1 MPKIRINEYDMTGV
15 IQKSPISNIIY
26 IPILTKEA
34 VPLTKNGKVVSIC
47 YSRKELKN
55 RIESYLVKKTESPS
69 TGGTPSEGTTA
80 KAAEGTT
87 VKAEDVKE
95 SIELAKK
102 SRVMYNIATRLIDL
116 GFPVLV
122 EGVTATKKP
131 ITVDKEKKEE
141 KKETVEV
148 KEVAIPA
155 DSIKLLKDKSL
166 VDVRFLTSGI
176 DAANNAN
183 LIEVANERQ
192 DCIAL
197 INLDETADDFD
208 YTVATVRAGFVNN
221 SSVYAAGFTP
231 WFYSEHP
238 TLIKGVE
245 DLTTVNDKPDTKEA
259 EEVAIPAA
267 YGYLFAYGRMLAN
280 NAAEWQAV
288 AGPERGI
295 IPELSDV
302 FYTYSYEDVEILQ
315 ARAATGLVELDDA
328 TDNVGIAINPI
339 AWVRP
344 NGYIL
349 YGNRTLKKNDAKK
362 KTTAQSFLNIRNGVN
377 AIKKVMYDAGRTF
390 VFEQNTEVLWI
401 NFKNYITPLL
411 DRMQSS
417 DGLLGYTFVKVA
429 TDAKARLKAKLTV
442 IPVEAVEDF
451 DLDVYLVDDL
461 TVTEQTEQ

>member
-26 IPILTKEA
+26 IPIPTDKA
-34 VPLTKNGKVVSIC
+34 VPLITETGKVVSIC
-47 YSRKELKN
+47 YSRNELKN
-55 RIESYLVKKTESPS
+55 RIESHLVKRTEPTES
-69 TGGTPSEGTTA
+69 TI
-80 KAAEGTT
+80 
-87 VKAEDVKE
+87 VKAEDAGDEKE

-122 EGVTATKKP
+122 EGVAATEKT
-131 ITVDKEKKEE
+131 ITVDEKTV
-141 KKETVEV
+141 KKV

-155 DSIKLLKDKSL
+155 DSISLLKDKSL
-166 VDVRFLTSGI
+166 FDIRFLTSGI
-176 DAANNAN
+176 DAVNNAN
-183 LIEVANERQ
+183 LIGVAAARQ
-192 DCIAL
+192 DCVAL
-197 INLDETADDFD
+197 INLDETAADFD
-208 YTVATVRAGFVNN
+208 YTVATIRAEFVKNP
-221 SSVYAAGFTP
+221 SAYAAGFTP

-245 DLTTVNDKPDTKEA
+245 DLTTVSDKPDTKEA
-259 EEVAIPAA
+259 ENVAIPAA

-302 FYTYSYEDVEILQ
+302 CYTYSYEDVEILQ
-315 ARAATGLVELDDA
+315 ARGADGFVELDDA
-328 TDNVGIAINPI
+328 TDNVGVAINPI

-349 YGNRTLKKNDAKK
+349 YGNRTLKTNDAKK

-377 AIKKVMYDAGRTF
+377 AIKKVMYDAGRIFT
-390 VFEQNTEVLWI
+390 FEQNTEVLWT

-411 DRMQSS
+411 DRMQNS

-461 TVTEQTEQ
+461 TVTEQ

>member
-26 IPILTKEA
+26 IPIPTNAA
-34 VPLTKNGKVVSIC
+34 VPLITENGKVVSIC

-55 RIESYLVKKTESPS
+55 RIESHLVKKTESPS
-69 TGGTPSEGTTA
+69 TGGA
-80 KAAEGTT
+80 T
-87 VKAEDVKE
+87 VKAADAGDEKE

-122 EGVTATKKP
+122 EGVVATEKT

-141 KKETVEV
+141 KKETVEA
-148 KEVAIPA
+148 KEVAIPET
-155 DSIKLLKDKSL
+155 SINLLKDKSL
-166 VDVRFLTSGI
+166 FDVRFLTSGI

-183 LIEVANERQ
+183 LIEVADERQ

-197 INLDETADDFD
+197 INLDETADNFD
-208 YTVATVRAGFVNN
+208 YTVATIRAGFTTKP
-221 SSVYAAGFTP
+221 SAYAAGFTP
-231 WFYSEHP
+231 WFYSKHP

-245 DLTTVNDKPDTKEA
+245 DLTEVAGKPSTKEA

-315 ARAATGLVELDDA
+315 ARAADKFVKLDDA

-349 YGNRTLKKNDAKK
+349 YGNRTLKNNDAKK

-377 AIKKVMYDAGRTF
+377 AIKKVMYDAGRIFT
-390 VFEQNTEVLWI
+390 FEQNTEVLWT

-461 TVTEQTEQ
+461 TVTEQTEQTKQ

>member
-26 IPILTKEA
+26 IPILTDKA
-34 VPLTKNGKVVSIC
+34 VPLITEKGKVVSIC
-47 YSRKELKN
+47 YSRNELKN
-55 RIESYLVKKTESPS
+55 RIESHLVKETALPS
-69 TGGTPSEGTTA
+69 TEGTPSESDVTA
-80 KAAEGTT
+80 T
-87 VKAEDVKE
+87 KE

-102 SRVMYNIATRLIDL
+102 SQVMYNIATRLIDL

-122 EGVTATKKP
+122 EGVTATEKE
-131 ITVDKEKKEE
+131 ITVVEEE
-141 KKETVEV
+141 KEQKVKVEGV
-148 KEVAIPA
+148 WIPDA
-155 DSIKLLKDKSL
+155 SINLLKDKSL
-166 VDVRFLTSGI
+166 FDVRFLTSGI
-176 DAANNAN
+176 DAVNNES
-183 LIEVANERQ
+183 LIGVADDRQ
-192 DCIAL
+192 DCVAL
-197 INLDETADDFD
+197 INLDETAPAFD
-208 YTVATVRAGFVNN
+208 YKVATIRAEFEKNP
-221 SSVYAAGFTP
+221 SVYAAGFTP

-245 DLTTVNDKPDTKEA
+245 DLITVNDKPSTQEA
-259 EEVAIPAA
+259 ERVAIPAA

-315 ARAATGLVELDDA
+315 ARAADKLVDLDDA

-349 YGNRTLKKNDAKK
+349 YGNRTLKNNIAKK

-390 VFEQNTEVLWI
+390 VFEQNTEVLWT
-401 NFKNYITPLL
+401 NFRNYITPLL

-461 TVTEQTEQ
+461 TVTEQ

>member
-1 MPKIRINEYDMTGV
+1 MPKIRITEHDMTGV
-15 IQKSPISNIIY
+15 VQKSPISNIIY
-26 IPILTKEA
+26 IPILTDEA
-34 VPLTKNGKVVSIC
+34 IPLTENGKVVSIC

-55 RIESYLVKKTESPS
+55 RIESHLVKRNESTEDSPV
-69 TGGTPSEGTTA
+69 E
-80 KAAEGTT
+80 AE
-87 VKAEDVKE
+87 VEKE

-102 SRVMYNIATRLIDL
+102 SQTMYNIATRLIDL

-122 EGVTATKKP
+122 EGVTVVEKEV
-131 ITVDKEKKEE
+131 TVGEEE
-141 KKETVEV
+141 KV
-148 KEVAIPA
+148 KVKVVQIP
-155 DSIKLLKDKSL
+155 DTSINLLKDKSL
-166 VDVRFLTSGI
+166 FDVRFLTSGI
-176 DAANNAN
+176 DADNNTN
-183 LIEVANERQ
+183 LIEVANTRQ
-192 DCIAL
+192 DCVAL
-197 INLDETADDFD
+197 INLDETAADFA
-208 YTVATVRAGFVNN
+208 YTITTIRGKFDTNP
-221 SSVYAAGFTP
+221 SVYAAGFTP

-238 TLIKGVE
+238 TLIKDVE
-245 DLTTVNDKPDTKEA
+245 NLTEVAGRPDTEEA
-259 EEVAIPAA
+259 EKVAIPAA

-315 ARAATGLVELDDA
+315 ARAADRLVELDDA
-328 TDNVGIAINPI
+328 ADNVGVAVNPI

-349 YGNRTLKKNDAKK
+349 YGNRTLKDNDAKK

-377 AIKKVMYDAGRTF
+377 AIKKTMYDAGRTF
-390 VFEQNTEVLWI
+390 VFEQNTEVLWT

-411 DRMQSS
+411 DRMQNS

-461 TVTEQTEQ
+461 TVTEQ

>member
-26 IPILTKEA
+26 IPIPTDKA
-34 VPLTKNGKVVSIC
+34 VPLTDKGKVVSIC
-47 YSRKELKN
+47 YSRKELEN
-55 RIESYLVKKTESPS
+55 RIGSHLVKKIELPPT
-69 TGGTPSEGTTA
+69 EGTTV

-122 EGVTATKKP
+122 EGVAATEKT
-131 ITVDKEKKEE
+131 ITVNEKT
-141 KKETVEV
+141 KETAKVKVVE
-148 KEVAIPA
+148 IPT
-155 DSIKLLKDKSL
+155 DSINLLKDKSL
-166 VDVRFLTSGI
+166 FDIRFLTSGI
-176 DAANNAN
+176 DAVNNAS
-183 LIEVANERQ
+183 LIGVADERQ

-197 INLDETADDFD
+197 INLDETATGFD
-208 YTVATVRAGFVNN
+208 YKVATIRAGFATKP
-221 SSVYAAGFTP
+221 SVYAAGFTP

-245 DLTTVNDKPDTKEA
+245 DSTTVSDKPATEEA
-259 EEVAIPAA
+259 EKVAIPAA

-302 FYTYSYEDVEILQ
+302 CYTYSYEDVEILQ
-315 ARAATGLVELDDA
+315 ARGADKFVKLDDA
-328 TDNVGIAINPI
+328 ADNVGVAINPI

-362 KTTAQSFLNIRNGVN
+362 KTTAQSFLNIRNGIN

-461 TVTEQTEQ
+461 TVTER

>member
-26 IPILTKEA
+26 IPILTDKA
-34 VPLTKNGKVVSIC
+34 VPLTEKGKVVSIC
-47 YSRKELKN
+47 YSRNELKK
-55 RIESYLVKKTESPS
+55 RIGSRLVKKTALPS
-69 TGGTPSEGTTA
+69 TPSETDV
-80 KAAEGTT
+80 AAT
-87 VKAEDVKE
+87 KE

-102 SRVMYNIATRLIDL
+102 SQVMYNIATRLIDL

-122 EGVTATKKP
+122 EGVTVTEKE
-131 ITVDKEKKEE
+131 ITVVEE
-141 KKETVEV
+141 KKEKKVIV
-148 KEVAIPA
+148 KGVWIP
-155 DSIKLLKDKSL
+155 DTSINLLADKSL
-166 VDVRFLTSGI
+166 FDIRFLTSGI
-176 DAANNAN
+176 DAANNEN
-183 LIEVANERQ
+183 LIRVANERQ

-197 INLDETADDFD
+197 INLDETATAFN
-208 YTVATVRAGFVNN
+208 YKVATIRAGFEKNP
-221 SSVYAAGFTP
+221 SVYAAGFTP

-245 DLTTVNDKPDTKEA
+245 DLTEVASKPDTKEA

-302 FYTYSYEDVEILQ
+302 CYTYSYEDVEILQ
-315 ARAATGLVELDDA
+315 ARAADKLAKLDDA
-328 TDNVGIAINPI
+328 EDNVGVAINPI

-390 VFEQNTEVLWI
+390 VFEQNTEVLWT
-401 NFKNYITPLL
+401 NFRNYITPLL
-411 DRMQSS
+411 DRMQNS

-461 TVTEQTEQ
+461 TVTEQ

>member
-26 IPILTKEA
+26 IPILTDEA
-34 VPLTKNGKVVSIC
+34 IPLITEKGKVVSIC
-47 YSRKELKN
+47 YSRNELKN
-55 RIESYLVKKTESPS
+55 RIESHLVKKTELPS
-69 TGGTPSEGTTA
+69 TEGATV

-122 EGVTATKKP
+122 EGVAATEKT
-131 ITVDKEKKEE
+131 ITVTVDKKT
-141 KKETVEV
+141 ETTKV
-148 KEVAIPA
+148 KEVAIPT
-155 DSIKLLKDKSL
+155 DSINLLKDKSL
-166 VDVRFLTSGI
+166 FDIRFLTSGI
-176 DAANNAN
+176 DVVNNES
-183 LIEVANERQ
+183 LIEVADERQ

-197 INLDETADDFD
+197 INLDETATDFD
-208 YTVATVRAGFVNN
+208 YTVATVRAGFVTN

-231 WFYSEHP
+231 WFYSKHP

-245 DLTTVNDKPDTKEA
+245 DSTTVSDKPATEEA

-315 ARAATGLVELDDA
+315 ARAADKLVELDDA

-349 YGNRTLKKNDAKK
+349 YGNRTLKNNDTKK

-377 AIKKVMYDAGRTF
+377 AIKKVMYDAGRIF
-390 VFEQNTEVLWI
+390 VFEQNTEVLWT
-401 NFKNYITPLL
+401 NFRNYITPLL

-461 TVTEQTEQ
+461 TVTER

>member
-1 MPKIRINEYDMTGV
+1 MPKIRINEHDMTGV

-26 IPILTKEA
+26 IPILTDEA
-34 VPLTKNGKVVSIC
+34 VQLTDKGKVVSIC
-47 YSRKELKN
+47 YSRKELEN
-55 RIESYLVKKTESPS
+55 RIGSHLVKKIALPS
-69 TGGTPSEGTTA
+69 TPSETDV
-80 KAAEGTT
+80 AAT
-87 VKAEDVKE
+87 KE

-122 EGVTATKKP
+122 EGVTATKKT
-131 ITVDKEKKEE
+131 ITVGKE

-148 KEVAIPA
+148 KEVAIPT
-155 DSIKLLKDKSL
+155 DSISLLKDKSL
-166 VDVRFLTSGI
+166 FDIRFLTSGI
-176 DAANNAN
+176 DVVNNAN
-183 LIEVANERQ
+183 LIGVADARQ

-197 INLDETADDFD
+197 INLDETATGFD
-208 YTVATVRAGFVNN
+208 YKVAAIRAGFATKP
-221 SSVYAAGFTP
+221 SVYAAGFTP

-245 DLTTVNDKPDTKEA
+245 DLTEVSDKPATEEA
-259 EEVAIPAA
+259 EKVAIPAA

-302 FYTYSYEDVEILQ
+302 CYTYSYEDVEILQ
-315 ARAATGLVELDDA
+315 ARGAEKLVELDDA
-328 TDNVGIAINPI
+328 ADNVGIAINPI

-349 YGNRTLKKNDAKK
+349 YGNRTLKANDAKK

-461 TVTEQTEQ
+461 TVTEQTEQTEQ

>member
-1 MPKIRINEYDMTGV
+1 MPKIRINEHDMTGV
-15 IQKSPISNIIY
+15 VQKSPISNIIY
-26 IPILTKEA
+26 IPILTDEA
-34 VPLTKNGKVVSIC
+34 VPLTEKGKVVSIC
-47 YSRKELKN
+47 YSRKELEN
-55 RIESYLVKKTESPS
+55 RIGSHLVKKTELPS
-69 TGGTPSEGTTA
+69 TESA
-80 KAAEGTT
+80 T
-87 VKAEDVKE
+87 VKVEDVKE

-122 EGVTATKKP
+122 EGVAATEKT
-131 ITVDKEKKEE
+131 ITVDE
-141 KKETVEV
+141 ETVKKV
-148 KEVAIPA
+148 KEVAIPTN
-155 DSIKLLKDKSL
+155 SINLLKDKSL
-166 VDVRFLTSGI
+166 FDVRFLTSGI
-176 DAANNAN
+176 DVVNNES
-183 LIEVANERQ
+183 LIGVANERQ

-197 INLDETADDFD
+197 INLDETAATFN
-208 YTVATVRAGFVNN
+208 YKVATIRKEFEKNP
-221 SSVYAAGFTP
+221 SVYAAGFTP

-245 DLTTVNDKPDTKEA
+245 DLTTVSDKPSTKEA
-259 EEVAIPAA
+259 ENVAIPAA

-302 FYTYSYEDVEILQ
+302 CYTYSYEDVEILQ
-315 ARAATGLVELDDA
+315 ARGADRFVKLDDA
-328 TDNVGIAINPI
+328 ADNVGVAINPI

-377 AIKKVMYDAGRTF
+377 AIKKVMYDAGRIF

-461 TVTEQTEQ
+461 TVTEQTEQTEQ

>member
-26 IPILTKEA
+26 IPIPTDKA
-34 VPLTKNGKVVSIC
+34 VPLTTEKGKVVSIC
-47 YSRKELKN
+47 YSRKELEN
-55 RIESYLVKKTESPS
+55 RIGSHLVKKIALPS
-69 TGGTPSEGTTA
+69 TPSETA
-80 KAAEGTT
+80 VAAT
-87 VKAEDVKE
+87 KE

-122 EGVTATKKP
+122 EGVTATEKTTTV
-131 ITVDKEKKEE
+131 TVDEKT
-141 KKETVEV
+141 ETVTV
-148 KEVAIPA
+148 KEVAIPTA
-155 DSIKLLKDKSL
+155 SINLLADKSL
-166 VDVRFLTSGI
+166 FDIRFLTSGI
-176 DAANNAN
+176 DVVNNEN
-183 LIEVANERQ
+183 LIRVANERQ

-197 INLDETADDFD
+197 INLDETATDFA
-208 YTVATVRAGFVNN
+208 YKVATIRKEFEKNP
-221 SSVYAAGFTP
+221 SVYAAGFTP

-259 EEVAIPAA
+259 EKVAIPAA

-302 FYTYSYEDVEILQ
+302 CYTYSYEDVEILQ
-315 ARAATGLVELDDA
+315 ARAADGLVELDDA
-328 TDNVGIAINPI
+328 ADNVGVAINPI

-461 TVTEQTEQ
+461 TVTEQAEQTEQ

>member
-1 MPKIRINEYDMTGV
+1 MPKIRINEHDMTGV

-26 IPILTKEA
+26 IPILTNEA
-34 VPLTKNGKVVSIC
+34 VPLTDKGKVVSIC
-47 YSRKELKN
+47 YSRKELEN
-55 RIESYLVKKTESPS
+55 RIGSHLVKKIALPS
-69 TGGTPSEGTTA
+69 TPSESDVTA
-80 KAAEGTT
+80 T
-87 VKAEDVKE
+87 KE

-122 EGVTATKKP
+122 EGVTATKKT
-131 ITVDKEKKEE
+131 ITVDKE

-148 KEVAIPA
+148 KEVAIPT
-155 DSIKLLKDKSL
+155 DSINLLKDKSL
-166 VDVRFLTSGI
+166 FDIRFLTSGI
-176 DAANNAN
+176 DVVNNAN
-183 LIEVANERQ
+183 LIGVADARQ

-197 INLDETADDFD
+197 INLDETATGFD
-208 YTVATVRAGFVNN
+208 YKVATIRAGFATKP
-221 SSVYAAGFTP
+221 SVYAAGFTP

-245 DLTTVNDKPDTKEA
+245 DSTTVSDKPATEEA
-259 EEVAIPAA
+259 EKVAIPAA

-302 FYTYSYEDVEILQ
+302 CYTYSYEDVEILQ
-315 ARAATGLVELDDA
+315 ARGADALVELDDA
-328 TDNVGIAINPI
+328 NDNVGIAINPI

-349 YGNRTLKKNDAKK
+349 YGNRTLKANDAKK

-401 NFKNYITPLL
+401 NFRNYITPLL

-461 TVTEQTEQ
+461 TVTEQTEQTEQ

>member
-26 IPILTKEA
+26 IPIPTDEA
-34 VPLTKNGKVVSIC
+34 VQLTDKGKVVSIC
-47 YSRKELKN
+47 YSRKELEN
-55 RIESYLVKKTESPS
+55 RIGSHLVKKIALPS
-69 TGGTPSEGTTA
+69 TPSETDV
-80 KAAEGTT
+80 AAT
-87 VKAEDVKE
+87 KE

-122 EGVTATKKP
+122 EGVTATEKT
-131 ITVDKEKKEE
+131 ITVDKEKKE
-141 KKETVEV
+141 TVTV

-155 DSIKLLKDKSL
+155 DSINLLKDKSL
-166 VDVRFLTSGI
+166 FDVRFLTSGI
-176 DAANNAN
+176 DVVNNES
-183 LIEVANERQ
+183 LIGVADERQ

-197 INLDETADDFD
+197 INLDETATDFD
-208 YTVATVRAGFVNN
+208 YKVATIRTEFEKN

-245 DLTTVNDKPDTKEA
+245 DLITVSDKPSTKEA
-259 EEVAIPAA
+259 ETVAIPAA

-302 FYTYSYEDVEILQ
+302 CYTYSYEDVEILQ
-315 ARAATGLVELDDA
+315 ARGADGFVKLDDA
-328 TDNVGIAINPI
+328 TDNVGVAINPI

-461 TVTEQTEQ
+461 TVTEQTEQTEQ

>member
-1 MPKIRINEYDMTGV
+1 MPKIRINEHDMTGV

-26 IPILTKEA
+26 IPILTDEA
-34 VPLTKNGKVVSIC
+34 VQLTDKGKVVSIC
-47 YSRKELKN
+47 YSRKELEN
-55 RIESYLVKKTESPS
+55 RIGSHLVKKIALPS
-69 TGGTPSEGTTA
+69 TPSETDV
-80 KAAEGTT
+80 AAT
-87 VKAEDVKE
+87 KE

-122 EGVTATKKP
+122 EGVTTTKKT
-131 ITVDKEKKEE
+131 ITVGKE

-148 KEVAIPA
+148 KEVAIPT
-155 DSIKLLKDKSL
+155 DSISLLKDKSL
-166 VDVRFLTSGI
+166 FDIRFLTSGI
-176 DAANNAN
+176 DVVNNEN
-183 LIEVANERQ
+183 LIKVANERQ

-197 INLDETADDFD
+197 INLDETAAAFD
-208 YTVATVRAGFVNN
+208 YKIATIRAEFEKNP
-221 SSVYAAGFTP
+221 SVYAAGFTP

-245 DLTTVNDKPDTKEA
+245 ELTEVNDKPSTKEA

-302 FYTYSYEDVEILQ
+302 CYTYSYEDVEILQ
-315 ARAATGLVELDDA
+315 ARGAEKFVKLDNAA
-328 TDNVGIAINPI
+328 DNVGIAINPI

-362 KTTAQSFLNIRNGVN
+362 KTTAQSFLNIRNGIN

-401 NFKNYITPLL
+401 NFRNYITPLL

-461 TVTEQTEQ
+461 TVTEQTEQTEQ

>member
-26 IPILTKEA
+26 IPILTDKA
-34 VPLTKNGKVVSIC
+34 VPLKTEKVKVVSIC
-47 YSRKELKN
+47 YSRNELKN
-55 RIESYLVKKTESPS
+55 RIENHLVKKTELPS
-69 TGGTPSEGTTA
+69 TEGA
-80 KAAEGTT
+80 T
-87 VKAEDVKE
+87 VTAEDVTEAKE

-122 EGVTATKKP
+122 EGVTTAEKE
-131 ITVDKEKKEE
+131 ITVVEE
-141 KKETVEV
+141 KKEKKVKIKVVE
-148 KEVAIPA
+148 IPA
-155 DSIKLLKDKSL
+155 ASINLLKDKSL
-166 VDVRFLTSGI
+166 FDIRFLTSGI
-176 DAANNAN
+176 DAVNNAS
-183 LIEVANERQ
+183 LIGVADERQ

-197 INLDETADDFD
+197 INLDETAAAFD
-208 YTVATVRAGFVNN
+208 YKVATIRAEFEKKP
-221 SSVYAAGFTP
+221 SVYAAGFTP

-245 DLTTVNDKPDTKEA
+245 DLITVNDKPSTQGA
-259 EEVAIPAA
+259 EKVAIPAA

-315 ARAATGLVELDDA
+315 ARAAGGLVKLDDA
-328 TDNVGIAINPI
+328 KDNVGVAINPI

-390 VFEQNTEVLWI
+390 VFEQNTEVLWT
-401 NFKNYITPLL
+401 NFRNYITPLL

-461 TVTEQTEQ
+461 TVTEQ

>member
-1 MPKIRINEYDMTGV
+1 MPKIRINEHDMTGV
-15 IQKSPISNIIY
+15 VQKSPISNIIY
-26 IPILTKEA
+26 IPILTDEA
-34 VPLTKNGKVVSIC
+34 VPLTDKGKVVSIC
-47 YSRKELKN
+47 YSRKELEN
-55 RIESYLVKKTESPS
+55 RIGSHLVKKIALPS
-69 TGGTPSEGTTA
+69 TPSETDV
-80 KAAEGTT
+80 AAT
-87 VKAEDVKE
+87 KE

-122 EGVTATKKP
+122 EGVAATEKT
-131 ITVDKEKKEE
+131 ITVTVDKKT
-141 KKETVEV
+141 ETAKV
-148 KEVAIPA
+148 KEVAIPT
-155 DSIKLLKDKSL
+155 DSISLLKDKSL
-166 VDVRFLTSGI
+166 FDIRFLTSGI
-176 DAANNAN
+176 DVVNNAN
-183 LIEVANERQ
+183 LIGVADARQ

-197 INLDETADDFD
+197 INLDETATDFD
-208 YTVATVRAGFVNN
+208 YTVATIRTEFVKKP
-221 SSVYAAGFTP
+221 SAYAAGFTP

-245 DLTTVNDKPDTKEA
+245 NLTTVSDKPATEEA

-315 ARAATGLVELDDA
+315 ARAADKLVELDDA

-401 NFKNYITPLL
+401 NFRNYITPLL

-461 TVTEQTEQ
+461 TVTEQTEQTEQ

>member
-1 MPKIRINEYDMTGV
+1 MPKIRINEHDMTGV

-26 IPILTKEA
+26 IPILTDKA
-34 VPLTKNGKVVSIC
+34 IPLTDKGKVVSIC
-47 YSRKELKN
+47 YSRKELEN
-55 RIESYLVKKTESPS
+55 RIGSHLVKKIELPS
-69 TGGTPSEGTTA
+69 TEGTPSENDVTA
-80 KAAEGTT
+80 T
-87 VKAEDVKE
+87 KE
-95 SIELAKK
+95 SIEWAKK
-102 SRVMYNIATRLIDL
+102 SQVMYNIATRLIDL

-122 EGVTATKKP
+122 EGVAAAEKE
-131 ITVDKEKKEE
+131 ITVVEEEKEKKV
-141 KKETVEV
+141 KVKVVE
-148 KEVAIPA
+148 IPA
-155 DSIKLLKDKSL
+155 TSINLLKDKSL
-166 VDVRFLTSGI
+166 FDIRFLTSGI

-183 LIEVANERQ
+183 LIGVANARQ
-192 DCIAL
+192 DCVAL
-197 INLDETADDFD
+197 INLDETATTFA
-208 YTVATVRAGFVNN
+208 YKVATIRAEFEKNP
-221 SSVYAAGFTP
+221 SVYAAGFTP

-245 DLTTVNDKPDTKEA
+245 DLITVSDKPDTKEA
-259 EEVAIPAA
+259 EKVAIPAA

-302 FYTYSYEDVEILQ
+302 CYTYSYEDVEILQ
-315 ARAATGLVELDDA
+315 ARAADKLVELDDE
-328 TDNVGIAINPI
+328 TDNVGVAVNPI

-349 YGNRTLKKNDAKK
+349 YGNRTLKENTAKK
-362 KTTAQSFLNIRNGVN
+362 KTTAQSFLNIRNGIN

-390 VFEQNTEVLWI
+390 VFEQNTEVLWT
-401 NFKNYITPLL
+401 NFRNYITPLL
-411 DRMQSS
+411 DRMQNS

-461 TVTEQTEQ
+461 TVTER

>member
-1 MPKIRINEYDMTGV
+1 MPKIRINEHDMTGV

-26 IPILTKEA
+26 IPILTDEA
-34 VPLTKNGKVVSIC
+34 VQLTDKGKVVSIC
-47 YSRKELKN
+47 YSRKELEN
-55 RIESYLVKKTESPS
+55 RIGSHLVKKIALPS
-69 TGGTPSEGTTA
+69 TPSETDV
-80 KAAEGTT
+80 AAT
-87 VKAEDVKE
+87 KE

-122 EGVTATKKP
+122 EGVTATKKT
-131 ITVDKEKKEE
+131 ITVDKE

-155 DSIKLLKDKSL
+155 ASINLLKDKSL
-166 VDVRFLTSGI
+166 FDIRFLTSGI
-176 DAANNAN
+176 DVVNNAN

-197 INLDETADDFD
+197 INLDETAADFD
-208 YTVATVRAGFVNN
+208 YKVATIREQFVAN

-245 DLTTVNDKPDTKEA
+245 DSTTVSDKPATEEA

-315 ARAATGLVELDDA
+315 ARAAEKLVELDDA
-328 TDNVGIAINPI
+328 ADNVGVAINPI

-349 YGNRTLKKNDAKK
+349 YGNRTLKNNDAKK

-461 TVTEQTEQ
+461 TVTEQ

>member
-26 IPILTKEA
+26 IPIPTDEA
-34 VPLTKNGKVVSIC
+34 VQLTDKGKVVSIC
-47 YSRKELKN
+47 YSRKELEN
-55 RIESYLVKKTESPS
+55 RIGSHLVKKTELPS
-69 TGGTPSEGTTA
+69 TEGTPSENDV
-80 KAAEGTT
+80 T
-87 VKAEDVKE
+87 VTKE

-102 SRVMYNIATRLIDL
+102 SQVMYNIATRLIDL

-122 EGVTATKKP
+122 EGVTATEKT
-131 ITVDKEKKEE
+131 ITVDKEKKE
-141 KKETVEV
+141 TVTV

-155 DSIKLLKDKSL
+155 DSINLLKDKSL
-166 VDVRFLTSGI
+166 FDVRFLTSGI
-176 DAANNAN
+176 DVVNNES
-183 LIEVANERQ
+183 LIGVADERQ

-197 INLDETADDFD
+197 INLDETATDFD
-208 YTVATVRAGFVNN
+208 YKVATIRTEFEKN

-259 EEVAIPAA
+259 EKVAIPAA

-302 FYTYSYEDVEILQ
+302 CYTYSYEDVEILQ
-315 ARAATGLVELDDA
+315 ARGADGFVKLDDA
-328 TDNVGIAINPI
+328 TDNVGVAINPI

-461 TVTEQTEQ
+461 TVTEQ

>member
-1 MPKIRINEYDMTGV
+1 MPKIRINEHDMTGV

-26 IPILTKEA
+26 IPILTDEA
-34 VPLTKNGKVVSIC
+34 VQLTDKGKVVSIC
-47 YSRKELKN
+47 YSRKELEN
-55 RIESYLVKKTESPS
+55 RIGSHLVKKIALPS
-69 TGGTPSEGTTA
+69 TPSETDV
-80 KAAEGTT
+80 AAT
-87 VKAEDVKE
+87 KE

-122 EGVTATKKP
+122 EGVTATKKT
-131 ITVDKEKKEE
+131 ITVDKE

-155 DSIKLLKDKSL
+155 ASINLLKDKSL
-166 VDVRFLTSGI
+166 FDIRFLTSGI
-176 DAANNAN
+176 DVVNNEN
-183 LIEVANERQ
+183 LIEVADERQ

-197 INLDETADDFD
+197 INLDETATDFD
-208 YTVATVRAGFVNN
+208 YKVATIRAGFEQNP
-221 SSVYAAGFTP
+221 SVYAAGFTP

-245 DLTTVNDKPDTKEA
+245 NLTEVAGKPSAEEA

-315 ARAATGLVELDDA
+315 ARAADGFVKLDDVA
-328 TDNVGIAINPI
+328 DNVGIAINPI

-401 NFKNYITPLL
+401 NFRNYITPLL

-461 TVTEQTEQ
+461 TVTEQ

>member
-26 IPILTKEA
+26 IPILTDKA
-34 VPLTKNGKVVSIC
+34 VPLITEKGKVVSIC
-47 YSRKELKN
+47 YSRNELKN
-55 RIESYLVKKTESPS
+55 RIENHLVKKTELPS
-69 TGGTPSEGTTA
+69 TEGA
-80 KAAEGTT
+80 T
-87 VKAEDVKE
+87 VKAEDVTEAKE

-122 EGVTATKKP
+122 EGVTTAEKE
-131 ITVDKEKKEE
+131 ITVVEE
-141 KKETVEV
+141 KKEKKVKIKVVE
-148 KEVAIPA
+148 IPA
-155 DSIKLLKDKSL
+155 ASINLLADKSL
-166 VDVRFLTSGI
+166 FDIRFLTSGI
-176 DAANNAN
+176 DAANNGN
-183 LIEVANERQ
+183 LIKVANERQ

-197 INLDETADDFD
+197 INLDETAAAFD
-208 YTVATVRAGFVNN
+208 YKVATIRAEFEKNP
-221 SSVYAAGFTP
+221 SVYAAGFTP

-245 DLTTVNDKPDTKEA
+245 DLITVNDKPSTQGA
-259 EEVAIPAA
+259 EKVAIPAA

-315 ARAATGLVELDDA
+315 ARAADGLVKLDDA
-328 TDNVGIAINPI
+328 KDNAGVAINPI

-390 VFEQNTEVLWI
+390 VFEQNTEVLWT
-401 NFKNYITPLL
+401 NFRNYITPLL

-461 TVTEQTEQ
+461 TVTEQ

>member
-15 IQKSPISNIIY
+15 VQKSPISNIIY
-26 IPILTKEA
+26 IPIPTDKD
-34 VPLTKNGKVVSIC
+34 VPLITETGKVVSIC
-47 YSRKELKN
+47 YSRKELEN
-55 RIESYLVKKTESPS
+55 RIGSHLVKKTELPS
-69 TGGTPSEGTTA
+69 TEGAPSEIDVTA
-80 KAAEGTT
+80 T
-87 VKAEDVKE
+87 KE

-102 SRVMYNIATRLIDL
+102 SQIMYNIATRLIDL

-122 EGVTATKKP
+122 EGVTTTEKE
-131 ITVDKEKKEE
+131 ITVVEEE
-141 KKETVEV
+141 KETKVKVEGV
-148 KEVAIPA
+148 WIP
-155 DSIKLLKDKSL
+155 DNSINLLKDKSL
-166 VDVRFLTSGI
+166 FDVRFLTSGI
-176 DAANNAN
+176 DEVNNES
-183 LIEVANERQ
+183 LIGVADERQ

-197 INLDETADDFD
+197 INLDETVPGFN
-208 YTVATVRAGFVNN
+208 YKVATIRAGFEKNP
-221 SSVYAAGFTP
+221 SVYAAGFTP

-245 DLTTVNDKPDTKEA
+245 DLITVSNKPSTKEA
-259 EEVAIPAA
+259 EKVAIPAA

-302 FYTYSYEDVEILQ
+302 CYTYSYEDVEILQ
-315 ARAATGLVELDDA
+315 ARATDGLVKLDDA
-328 TDNVGIAINPI
+328 KDNVGIAINPI

-349 YGNRTLKKNDAKK
+349 YGNRTLKKNDTKK

-390 VFEQNTEVLWI
+390 VFEQNTEVLWT
-401 NFKNYITPLL
+401 NFRNYITPLL

-461 TVTEQTEQ
+461 TVTEQ

>member
-26 IPILTKEA
+26 IPILTDEA
-34 VPLTKNGKVVSIC
+34 VQLTDKGKVVSIC
-47 YSRKELKN
+47 YSRKELEN
-55 RIESYLVKKTESPS
+55 RIGSHLVKKTELPS
-69 TGGTPSEGTTA
+69 TEGAPSETA
-80 KAAEGTT
+80 VAAT
-87 VKAEDVKE
+87 KE
-95 SIELAKK
+95 SIEWAKK
-102 SRVMYNIATRLIDL
+102 SQVMYNIATRLIDL

-122 EGVTATKKP
+122 EGVAVTEKT
-131 ITVDKEKKEE
+131 ITVVEEEKEKK
-141 KKETVEV
+141 VPV
-148 KEVAIPA
+148 KGVWIPD
-155 DSIKLLKDKSL
+155 DSINLLTDKSL
-166 VDVRFLTSGI
+166 FDIRFLTSGI
-176 DAANNAN
+176 DVANNAN
-183 LIEVANERQ
+183 LIAVANARQ

-197 INLDETADDFD
+197 INLDETATGFD
-208 YTVATVRAGFVNN
+208 YKVAAIRAGFATKP
-221 SSVYAAGFTP
+221 SVYAAGFTP

-245 DLTTVNDKPDTKEA
+245 DLTTVSDKPSTKEA

-302 FYTYSYEDVEILQ
+302 CYTYSYEDVEILQ
-315 ARAATGLVELDDA
+315 ARATTGFVKLDDA
-328 TDNVGIAINPI
+328 ADNVGIAINPI

-349 YGNRTLKKNDAKK
+349 YGNRTLKANDAKK

-461 TVTEQTEQ
+461 TVTEQTEQTEQ

>member
-1 MPKIRINEYDMTGV
+1 MPKIRINEHDMTGV

-26 IPILTKEA
+26 IPILTDEA
-34 VPLTKNGKVVSIC
+34 VPLTDKGKVVSIC
-47 YSRKELKN
+47 YSRKELEN
-55 RIESYLVKKTESPS
+55 RIGSHLVKKTELPS
-69 TGGTPSEGTTA
+69 TGGA
-80 KAAEGTT
+80 T

-102 SRVMYNIATRLIDL
+102 SQVMYNIATRLIDL

-122 EGVTATKKP
+122 EGVTATEKE
-131 ITVDKEKKEE
+131 ITVDEKK
-141 KKETVEV
+141 V
-148 KEVAIPA
+148 KVKVAGIPDA
-155 DSIKLLKDKSL
+155 SINLLKDKSL
-166 VDVRFLTSGI
+166 FDIRFLTSGI
-176 DAANNAN
+176 DVANNAS
-183 LIEVANERQ
+183 LIEVADERQ

-197 INLDETADDFD
+197 INLDETATGFD
-208 YTVATVRAGFVNN
+208 YKVATIRKEFEKNP
-221 SSVYAAGFTP
+221 SVYAAGFTP
-231 WFYSEHP
+231 WFCSEHP

-245 DLTTVNDKPDTKEA
+245 DLITVSNKPSTKEA
-259 EEVAIPAA
+259 EKVAIPAA

-302 FYTYSYEDVEILQ
+302 CYTYSYEDVEILQ
-315 ARAATGLVELDDA
+315 ARGTDGLVELDDA
-328 TDNVGIAINPI
+328 ADNVGVAINPI
-339 AWVRP
+339 VWVRP

-349 YGNRTLKKNDAKK
+349 YGNRTLKTNDTKK

-390 VFEQNTEVLWI
+390 VFEQNTEVLWT

-411 DRMQSS
+411 DRMQNS

-461 TVTEQTEQ
+461 TVTEQ

>member
-26 IPILTKEA
+26 IPILTDEA
-34 VPLTKNGKVVSIC
+34 VQLTDKGKVVSIC
-47 YSRKELKN
+47 YSRKELEN
-55 RIESYLVKKTESPS
+55 RIGSHLVKKIALPS
-69 TGGTPSEGTTA
+69 TPSETA
-80 KAAEGTT
+80 VAAT
-87 VKAEDVKE
+87 KE

-122 EGVTATKKP
+122 EGVTTAEKE
-131 ITVDKEKKEE
+131 ITVVEEEKEKKV
-141 KKETVEV
+141 KVKVVE
-148 KEVAIPA
+148 IPT
-155 DSIKLLKDKSL
+155 DSINLLKDKSL
-166 VDVRFLTSGI
+166 FDIRFLTSGI
-176 DAANNAN
+176 DVANNEN
-183 LIEVANERQ
+183 LIKVANERQ

-197 INLDETADDFD
+197 INLDETAADFD
-208 YTVATVRAGFVNN
+208 YKVATIRAEFEKNP
-221 SSVYAAGFTP
+221 SVYAAGFTP

-259 EEVAIPAA
+259 EKVAIPAA

-302 FYTYSYEDVEILQ
+302 CYTYSYKDVEILQ
-315 ARAATGLVELDDA
+315 ARAAEGLVELDDA
-328 TDNVGIAINPI
+328 KDNVGVAINPI

-362 KTTAQSFLNIRNGVN
+362 KTTAQSFLNIRNGIN

-390 VFEQNTEVLWI
+390 VFEQNTEVLWT

-461 TVTEQTEQ
+461 TVTEQTEQTEQ